1 MFNPA
6 ELRVNRINNNN
17 FDERRFIMFIVIIN
31 FPPIKEG
38 KDAEFREWF
47 AWSNEVFAK
56 QEGLIKRRLLKPL
69 KEGNY
74 AAVVE
79 HESYESFMALHS
91 SAIHEEAGNRVKKL
105 FEGLPTPHF
114 YEVILG

>member
-17 FDERRFIMFIVIIN
+17 FDERRFIMFMVIIN
-31 FPPIKEG
+31 FPPIKKG

-56 QEGLIKRRLLKPL
+56 EKGILKL
-69 KEGNY
+69 
-74 AAVVE
+74 
-79 HESYESFMALHS
+79 
-91 SAIHEEAGNRVKKL
+91 
-105 FEGLPTPHF
+105 
-114 YEVILG
+114 

>member
-1 MFNPA
+1 MF
-6 ELRVNRINNNN
+6 V
-17 FDERRFIMFIVIIN
+17 VIIN

-56 QEGLIKRRLLKPL
+56 QKGLIKRRLLKPR
-69 KEGNY
+69 EGGNY
-74 AAVVE
+74 VAIVE
-79 HESYESFMALHS
+79 HESYDTFMALHS
-91 SAIHEEAGNRVKKL
+91 SPIHEEAGSRVKQL

-114 YEVILG
+114 YEVILGDQKS

>member
-1 MFNPA
+1 MF
-6 ELRVNRINNNN
+6 V
-17 FDERRFIMFIVIIN
+17 VIIN

-38 KDAEFREWF
+38 KDTEFREWF

-56 QEGLIKRRLLKPL
+56 QKGFIKRRLLKPL

-74 AAVVE
+74 SAVVE
-79 HESYESFMALHS
+79 HESYESFTALHS
-91 SAIHEEAGNRVKKL
+91 SAIHEEAGKQVKPL
-105 FEGLPTPHF
+105 FDGLPAPHF

>member
-1 MFNPA
+1 MFM
-6 ELRVNRINNNN
+6 V
-17 FDERRFIMFIVIIN
+17 VIN

-38 KDAEFREWF
+38 KDAQFREWF
-47 AWSNEVFAK
+47 AWSNEVFAGQK
-56 QEGLIKRRLLKPL
+56 GFIKRRLLKPL

-91 SAIHEEAGNRVKKL
+91 STVHEEAGHRVKQL
-105 FEGLPTPHF
+105 FEGKPNPQF
-114 YEVILG
+114 YEVIVG

>member
-1 MFNPA
+1 MF
-6 ELRVNRINNNN
+6 V
-17 FDERRFIMFIVIIN
+17 VIIN
-31 FPPIKEG
+31 FPPIKKG

-56 QEGLIKRRLLKPL
+56 EKGLIKRRLLKPQ

-79 HESYESFMALHS
+79 HESYESFMTLHS
-91 SAIHEEAGNRVKKL
+91 SVIHEEAGNRVKQL
-105 FEGLPTPHF
+105 FEGLPAPHF
-114 YEVILG
+114 YEVIAG

>member
-1 MFNPA
+1 MF
-6 ELRVNRINNNN
+6 V
-17 FDERRFIMFIVIIN
+17 VIIN

-56 QEGLIKRRLLKPL
+56 QGGLVKRRLLKPL

-79 HESYESFMALHS
+79 HDSYASFMALRS
-91 SAIHEEAGNRVKKL
+91 SAIHEEAGNRVKQL
-105 FEGLPTPHF
+105 FEGSPTPHF